1 MWLYN
6 QEWGIIFHFYILS
19 RFAVRKVF
27 PSESYLFSQFLSVGI
42 LCWEKHSM
50 FLKRWYTTKSISN
63 IWQHFS
69 CLLDKGTAKICKK
82 FNSHD
87 GFLRADQEKEKVAAR
102 LAGMAVLSCRQ
113 LKKPPWDF
121 NFLHIF
127 AIPSSSRHEKRC
139 QMVERLFVVFHHSRN
154 TLWKVVQVW
163 GPRPRICELM
173 YK

>member
-1 MWLYN
+1 MWHYN

-42 LCWEKHSM
+42 LSWEKHSM
-50 FLKRWYTTKSISN
+50 FQKWWNTAKSISN

-87 GFLRADQEKEKVAAR
+87 GFLRVNQEKEKLQPDGWNGCPILQAAQKATVR
-102 LAGMAVLSCRQ
+102 FQFLAY
-113 LKKPPWDF
+113 
-121 NFLHIF
+121 
-127 AIPSSSRHEKRC
+127 
-139 QMVERLFVVFHHSRN
+139 
-154 TLWKVVQVW
+154 
-163 GPRPRICELM
+163 ICNLLI
-173 YK
+173 K